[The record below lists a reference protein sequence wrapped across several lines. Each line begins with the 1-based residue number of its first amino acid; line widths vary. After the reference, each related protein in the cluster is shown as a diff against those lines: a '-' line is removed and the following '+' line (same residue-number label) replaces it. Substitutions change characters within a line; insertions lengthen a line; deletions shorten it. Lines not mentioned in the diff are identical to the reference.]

1 MTNPLEPLMDTLRE
15 RIRQSSETVEPW
27 HSYWHHRPTRDFPP
41 KAIRDEADYAGGE
54 RLCLAI
60 TQTDL
65 PAKAQK
71 ALVKRWCEVLPTLA
85 NVKTLWFQSRTSQE
99 MFEAACAMPALEGL
113 YVKWGALT
121 DMSPVRQARGL
132 RALHIGGSPAMQHL
146 EALADVPG
154 LEWLEL
160 ENIRALSDIGFVSG
174 LSGLSGLRG
183 LSLAGGDIGTGNVV
197 KMDSLAALSGLRVLE
212 WLALS
217 YVRVADES
225 LAPLAGLPKL
235 RVLLVSNQFP
245 AREYARLAGRRPEV
259 WCEKFS
265 PVGEPVNWSTC
276 KRCGEKRMVSL
287 TGKEWPMLCLDCDAG
302 KIAGAREAFAG
313 WVEEGRA

>member
-99 MFEAACAMPALEGL
+99 MFEAACAMPGLEGL
-113 YVKWGALT
+113 YIKWGALT

-174 LSGLSGLRG
+174 LSGLRG

-197 KMDSLAALSGLRVLE
+197 KMDSLAAFAALVCVAMMINYILDAFFLLAMVLRLPLRVRQL
-212 WLALS
+212 
-217 YVRVADES
+217 VRV
-225 LAPLAGLPKL
+225 
-235 RVLLVSNQFP
+235 R
-245 AREYARLAGRRPEV
+245 
-259 WCEKFS
+259 
-265 PVGEPVNWSTC
+265 
-276 KRCGEKRMVSL
+276 
-287 TGKEWPMLCLDCDAG
+287 
-302 KIAGAREAFAG
+302 
-313 WVEEGRA
+313 